1 MTLSGTAQAG
11 ATVEV
16 FDGATSFGT
25 ATASIAGAW
34 SRIVTVPADGAYLF
48 TAKARNLAG
57 SSPSSALRV
66 IQIDTRAPAAPA
78 ITGIISPF
86 TLVGTA
92 EAGTTVELF
101 ENGQSRGTVSAANGT
116 WSRPLSAGAGSFTAR
131 TTDFAGNQSPVSAPY
146 LPRP

>member
-1 MTLSGTAQAG
+1 MSGTAQAG

-16 FDGATSFGT
+16 FDGVTSFGT
-25 ATASIAGAW
+25 ATASITGAW

-48 TAKARNLAG
+48 TARARNLAG

-66 IQIDTRAPAAPA
+66 IQIDTRPPAAPV

-116 WSRPLSAGAGSFTAR
+116 WSRATQRRRRLVHR
-131 TTDFAGNQSPVSAPY
+131 EDHRLRRQPVAV
-146 LPRP
+146 LLGLHA